1 MKFFRSRLVVLSYH
15 SLEDRRVKKLFR
27 SGSVYGEE
35 VDSAAS
41 GSSSSSSSS
50 NSNPWIELSRR
61 ALPPTD
67 EEIAVNRR
75 SRSAKLRVA
84 TRAQLPTDTVAAD
97 DSESADSLSGRMKR
111 KKQKISTPFIGAKQR
126 AKMIAA
132 DKDEE

>member
-41 GSSSSSSSS
+41 GSSS